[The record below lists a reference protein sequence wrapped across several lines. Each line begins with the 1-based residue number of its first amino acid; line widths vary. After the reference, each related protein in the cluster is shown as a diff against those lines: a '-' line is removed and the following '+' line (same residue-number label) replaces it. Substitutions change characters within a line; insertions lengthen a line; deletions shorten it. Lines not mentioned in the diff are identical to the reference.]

1 MNAETEFA
9 FVPITMSI
17 SSTFSLA
24 ESDDPLS
31 IQNTGGNATMMIN
44 LPADEIVL
52 GDSQISTGD
61 KIGIFYKGENKW
73 LCAGFLVWDESM
85 PPAALTIWGNVED
98 GFGMTTGDD
107 LVMFISDISSGD
119 NYSVENFWN
128 TNSYFVDGNDGYINN
143 ALYQTLSM
151 TTSLYIEGF
160 NEGARY
166 KERPISFFKSKVNRS
181 PFNMTLAIP
190 EYAWNFELSYYLKF

>member
-1 MNAETEFA
+1 
-9 FVPITMSI
+9 
-17 SSTFSLA
+17 
-24 ESDDPLS
+24 
-31 IQNTGGNATMMIN
+31 MMIN
-44 LPADEIVL
+44 LNEDEIL
-52 GDSQISTGD
+52 LDGNPISDGD
-61 KIGIFYKGENKW
+61 KIGVFYKGENKW

-128 TNSYFVDGNDGYINN
+128 TNSYFIDGNDGYINN

-166 KERPISFFKSKVNRS
+166 KEKDL
-181 PFNMTLAIP
+181 M
-190 EYAWNFELSYYLKF
+190 